1 MKNIK
6 KRFQEDPYF
15 ALYVV
20 GGGAI
25 VVTGLLKGVA
35 KIVES
40 SAYAYRAS
48 KM

>member
-1 MKNIK
+1 MKNLK
-6 KRFQEDPYF
+6 QRFQEDPYF

-25 VVTGLLKGVA
+25 VVTGLLKGAA
-35 KIVES
+35 KIIES
-40 SAYAYRAS
+40 STYAYRAS